1 MSYALVL
8 IIRIWGELKM
18 IKEYLKNNVLISDG
32 AMGTY
37 YSELTESDVSYCEF
51 GNLNNKDTI
60 KKIHDEYIEAGAKL
74 IRTNTFSAN
83 TYNLGVSLEILSDII
98 KSGINIAKEATQNTS
113 VFIGASIGPIKEDNI
128 DESHNEILNEY
139 KFIVDCFLVSGIDIF
154 VFETFSNYNYL
165 EEICEYIKIKNPDSF
180 ILTQFAVKPDGFT
193 RDGLSV
199 TKLVK
204 EVKDIKYIDSYGFN
218 CGSGPTHVSEII
230 KKINI
235 GNDIVSALPNA
246 GYPEIIHERTIYPN
260 NPTYFA
266 KKVNEIKNL
275 GVSIVGGCCGT
286 NPNYIKQLT
295 SLIHKNS
302 KVANTFI
309 RHEEKVKE
317 YENKTKNTFK
327 DKLNN
332 NEFVVAI
339 ELSAPIDTDISKLIN
354 GAKVCKENN
363 IDLVTIPDSP
373 MSKVRA
379 DSTIIASK
387 IKREIGIEAMPHICC
402 RDKNTNAIRSSL
414 IGSHIEDIRNVL
426 AITGDPISDASKIE
440 TKSVFNLNSFRLME
454 LIEDMNSEF
463 FKQDNIFIGGALN
476 LNVLNKEV
484 EFNRMLKKIEKGAQ
498 FFLTQPIYDD
508 EAIEFLKKIKARTN
522 VKILAGLLPVVS
534 YRNAVF
540 LNNELPGVTI
550 PEKYV
555 KMFLENMSK
564 EEAQDVGIKIS
575 VEIGKKLKGIC
586 DGLYFITPFNR
597 VNMLIEIIKQIKA

>member
-1 MSYALVL
+1 
-8 IIRIWGELKM
+8 M
-18 IKEYLKNNVLISDG
+18 IKEYLKNHVVISDG

-37 YSELTESDVSYCEF
+37 YSELTGNDASYCEF
-51 GNLNNKDTI
+51 GNLNDKDTI
-60 KKIHDEYIEAGAKL
+60 KKIHDEYINAGAKL

-83 TYNLGVSLEILSDII
+83 TYDLGVSKERLSDII
-98 KSGINIAKEATQNTS
+98 KSGIEIAKESAKNKA

-128 DESHNEILNEY
+128 DESYDEILNEY
-139 KFIVDCFLVSGIDIF
+139 KFIVDCFLADNIDIF

-165 EEICEYIKIKNPDSF
+165 KEISEYIKGKNSESF

-204 EVKDIKYIDSYGFN
+204 EVKNIEYIDAYGFN
-218 CGSGPTHVSEII
+218 CGSGPSHMSEII
-230 KKINI
+230 KKTNI
-235 GNDIVSALPNA
+235 GNDIISALPNA
-246 GYPEIIHERTIYPN
+246 GFPEIIHERTIYPKN
-260 NPTYFA
+260 LKYFA
-266 KKVNEIKNL
+266 KKVEEIKAM

-286 NPNYIKQLT
+286 NPKYIKQLA
-295 SLIHKNS
+295 SLIPENS
-302 KVANTFI
+302 KVAKTI
-309 RHEEKVKE
+309 GIHEEAAKE
-317 YENKTKNTFK
+317 KEKKMKNTFK
-327 DKLNN
+327 EKLDN

-339 ELSAPIDTDISKLIN
+339 ELSAPIDTDISKLIT
-354 GAKVCKENN
+354 GAKICKENN
-363 IDLVTIPDSP
+363 IDLVTVPDSP

-387 IKREIGIEAMPHICC
+387 IKREIGIESMPHICC

-426 AITGDPISDASKIE
+426 AITGDPISDASKVE

-454 LIEDMNSEF
+454 LIDDMNSEF
-463 FKQDNIFIGGALN
+463 FKDDNILIGGALN

-484 EFNRMLKKIEKGAQ
+484 EFNRMLKKIDKGAK

-508 EAIEFLKKIKARTN
+508 EAIEFLKKIRERTN

-534 YRNAVF
+534 YKNAMF

-550 PEKYV
+550 PDKYV
-555 KMFLENMSK
+555 KMFGENMGK
-564 EEAQDVGIKIS
+564 EEAQEVGIKIS
-575 VEIGKKLKGIC
+575 VEIGKKLKDVC

-597 VNMLIEIIKQIKA
+597 VSMLIEIIKQIKG

>member
-1 MSYALVL
+1 
-8 IIRIWGELKM
+8 M

-37 YSELTESDVSYCEF
+37 YSELTGNDASYCEF
-51 GNLNNKDTI
+51 GNLNDKDTI
-60 KKIHDEYIEAGAKL
+60 KKIHDEYINAGAKL

-83 TYNLGVSLEILSDII
+83 TYDLGVSQDRLSDII
-98 KSGINIAKEATQNTS
+98 KSGINIAKEATKNTS
-113 VFIGASIGPIKEDNI
+113 IFIGASIGPIKEDNI
-128 DESHNEILNEY
+128 DESHNEILNEF
-139 KFIVDCFLVSGIDIF
+139 KFIVDCFLESGIDIF
-154 VFETFSNYNYL
+154 FFETFSNYNYL
-165 EEICEYIKIKNPDSF
+165 KETCEYIKSKNPDSF

-193 RDGLSV
+193 RDGLSA
-199 TKLVK
+199 TKLVN
-204 EVKDIKYIDSYGFN
+204 EVKNIKSIDAYGFN
-218 CGSGPTHVSEII
+218 CGSGPSHMSEII

-246 GYPEIIHERTIYPN
+246 GYPEIIHDRTIYPN

-266 KKVNEIKNL
+266 KRVNDIKCF
-275 GVSIVGGCCGT
+275 GASIVGGCCGT
-286 NPNYIKQLT
+286 NPNYIKQLA
-295 SLIHKNS
+295 SIIDENS
-302 KVANTFI
+302 KIANTII
-309 RHEEKVKE
+309 RDEEKVKE
-317 YENKTKNTFK
+317 PKIKTKNTFK
-327 DKLNN
+327 DKLDN

-339 ELSAPIDTDISKLIN
+339 ELSAPIDTDFSKLIT
-354 GAKVCKENN
+354 GAKICKENN
-363 IDLVTIPDSP
+363 IDLVTVPDSP

-379 DSTIIASK
+379 DSTIIACK

-426 AITGDPISDASKIE
+426 AITGDPISDASKVE

-454 LIEDMNSEF
+454 LIEDMNAEV
-463 FKQDNIFIGGALN
+463 FKKDNIFIGGALN

-484 EFNRMLKKIEKGAQ
+484 EFNRMLKKIDKGAK

-508 EAIEFLKKIKARTN
+508 EAIEFLKKIRERTN

-534 YRNAVF
+534 YKNAMF

-550 PEKYV
+550 PDKYV
-555 KMFLENMSK
+555 KMFEENMSK
-564 EEAQDVGIKIS
+564 EEAQEIGIKIT
-575 VEIGKKLKGIC
+575 VEIGKKLKDAC

-597 VNMLIEIIKQIKA
+597 VSMLIEIIKQIKA